1 MGSGGATGEVVE
13 RRTRHDDV
21 RFHAACAGALLAP
34 GMQAIVAIAHV
45 LGLTRFPRGVLRWG
59 LEALLN
65 GAQQGWCMAPGL
77 IRRHARH
84 AAEFFC
90 VTRRAARE
98 LKQDRLSQ
106 HFKGGRSSRSAS
118 PSR

>member
-1 MGSGGATGEVVE
+1 MGPGGATGEVVE

-21 RFHAACAGALLAP
+21 RFHAACAGAFLAP
-34 GMQAIVAIAHV
+34 GMQAIVPIAHV

-77 IRRHARH
+77 IQRQCPARGRVLLCDV
-84 AAEFFC
+84 ARGA
-90 VTRRAARE
+90 RAQARSP
-98 LKQDRLSQ
+98 Q
-106 HFKGGRSSRSAS
+106 SAL
-118 PSR
+118 